1 MNSYDY
7 EFISLETYAII
18 PVLDSLYFHKLN
30 FGRVLGL
37 TYARHVM
44 IKNLKCTKSRGSAVK
59 GKLLFLHMNSYD
71 I

>member
-1 MNSYDY
+1 MTMNSYDY

-37 TYARHVM
+37 
-44 IKNLKCTKSRGSAVK
+44 
-59 GKLLFLHMNSYD
+59 
-71 I
+71 